1 MNELIETIF
10 ANFTVDEV
18 AIPVKYLR
26 YKGKENTYVTYI
38 QTYKNQS
45 YSGDDELL
53 GYVELY
59 DFDVYSKGNYSKVIE
74 QIKEK
79 LLANGFMWQPSLDS
93 SDMYED
99 ETGFYHKTICFATF
113 QNLNKEENQ
122 DG

>member
-10 ANFTVDEV
+10 SNFTVDGKL
-18 AIPVKYLR
+18 IPVKYMR
-26 YKGKENTYVTYI
+26 YKGKENTYVTYA
-38 QTYKNQS
+38 QTYANNS
-45 YSGDDELL
+45 YSGDDGLL

-59 DFDVYSKGNYSKVIE
+59 DFDVYSKSNFTKVIE
-74 QIKEK
+74 QIKEN
-79 LLANGFMWQPSLDS
+79 LQANDFVWQPSRDS

-99 ETGFYHKTICFATF
+99 ETGFYHKTLCFATF